1 MICFSSAK
9 NAPWN
14 LLLRGFP
21 RGPKCHHFRLGMIQ
35 LPAFY
40 FSYLDEIITF
50 SFISFFLSYHFY
62 FVFFFAF
69 AGSLSWVAVLRI
81 SSYHACGKEST
92 CWPYPSLVTSTTST
106 RIIPPHQQGLSRCVR
121 KACLCNTEFKFL
133 RAIDFSSLI
142 LIYLVIFSKLVI
154 YSVNNLVLLYCS
166 CIFVKEFMCNVFFR
180 SSICVA

>member
-1 MICFSSAK
+1 MSSFQTF
-9 NAPWN
+9 
-14 LLLRGFP
+14 LF
-21 RGPKCHHFRLGMIQ
+21 GMIQ

-40 FSYLDEIITF
+40 FSYLDEIITLKTF
-50 SFISFFLSYHFY
+50 SFISFLFRF
-62 FVFFFAF
+62 FFFAF

-180 SSICVA
+180 CSICVA

>member
-1 MICFSSAK
+1 MSSFQTF
-9 NAPWN
+9 
-14 LLLRGFP
+14 LF
-21 RGPKCHHFRLGMIQ
+21 GMIQ

-40 FSYLDEIITF
+40 FFVSGWNYHFEDFFFHII
-50 SFISFFLSYHFY
+50 SISF
-62 FVFFFAF
+62 FFFAF

-180 SSICVA
+180 CSVCVA